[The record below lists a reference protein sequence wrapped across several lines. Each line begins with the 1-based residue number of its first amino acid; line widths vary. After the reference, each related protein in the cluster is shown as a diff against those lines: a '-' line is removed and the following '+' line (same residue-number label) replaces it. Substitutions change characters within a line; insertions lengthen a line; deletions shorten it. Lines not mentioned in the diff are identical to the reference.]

1 MDKLTVASHE
11 AKLALWTERIR
22 ECKAS
27 GLTVKEW
34 CRQNGLGD
42 KSYYYWMRKIKKEA
56 FEVLQEQ
63 PVLPTPVMQE
73 QAVFSEIRLPQQ
85 TISEGTAAILHIKEV
100 RIEIQNGACAQTIQ
114 SLLASV
120 QTLC

>member
-11 AKLALWTERIR
+11 AKLALWTGRIR

-56 FEVLQEQ
+56 FEALQEQ
-63 PVLPTPVMQE
+63 LVLPAPVMQE
-73 QAVFSEIRLPQQ
+73 QAVFSEIRLPKQ
-85 TISEGTAAILHIKEV
+85 TISEGTAAIIHINGV
-100 RIEIQNGACAQTIQ
+100 RMEIQNGACAQTIQ

-120 QTLC
+120 QGLC